1 MASTLSGKYLLHR
14 KIGEGSYGTV
24 YIGVLKE
31 SNEQRAFKVFKK
43 NGDRAKGARSSI
55 DKDNSK
61 AHLSPASEA
70 SILQTVNHP
79 HIIKVFEYITTDEAD
94 LITSQEQPIT
104 SGKNI
109 EVGRDVNIIV
119 MEYAPHGD
127 LLSFMNS
134 RRERGF
140 TEKVARNLFLQI
152 LSATRYLH
160 DFGYIHCDIKLENIL
175 LFESPTNPILK
186 LTDFGFAIPY
196 SREKKMQYG
205 RGSLCYASPEVIL
218 SKEFYG
224 PEADIWSLGVVLF
237 TMVCGMFPLD
247 FANRRVG
254 EAYRALEK
262 YGLPFSSVS
271 KELSPEYRELVMRM
285 LDLRTERRI
294 TMDEIFDSDWINGRS
309 SPKTL
314 AMPMS
319 PHFSLVPPSTSPQHH
334 IKKVS
339 SPRDTREANRLFDR
353 VVNRHNT
360 KISEA
365 PRKSSSQPNFKLGSS
380 S

>member
-1 MASTLSGKYLLHR
+1 MDKYLLHR

-24 YIGVLKE
+24 YVGATKG
-31 SNEQRAFKVFKK
+31 SNDLRAFKVFKK
-43 NGDRAKGARSSI
+43 GSGNGGGGGGGGSGPR
-55 DKDNSK
+55 KDT
-61 AHLSPASEA
+61 HLTPSSEA
-70 SILQTVNHP
+70 SILRAVNHP
-79 HIIKVFEYITTDEAD
+79 HIVKVFEYISSVESDT
-94 LITSQEQPIT
+94 L
-104 SGKNI
+104 
-109 EVGRDVNIIV
+109 V
-119 MEYAPHGD
+119 MEYAPYGD

-140 TEKVARNLFLQI
+140 SEHVARNLFLQI

-196 SREKKMQYG
+196 SRDKKMHYG

-224 PEADIWSLGVVLF
+224 PEADVWSLGVVLF

-262 YGLPFSSVS
+262 HGLPFLFRYKGIVS
-271 KELSPEYRELVMRM
+271 
-285 LDLRTERRI
+285 
-294 TMDEIFDSDWINGRS
+294 
-309 SPKTL
+309 
-314 AMPMS
+314 
-319 PHFSLVPPSTSPQHH
+319 
-334 IKKVS
+334 
-339 SPRDTREANRLFDR
+339 
-353 VVNRHNT
+353 
-360 KISEA
+360 
-365 PRKSSSQPNFKLGSS
+365 
-380 S
+380 

>member
-1 MASTLSGKYLLHR
+1 MASNLSGKYLLHR

-24 YIGVLKE
+24 YIGILKE
-31 SNEQRAFKVFKK
+31 NNEQRGFKVFKK
-43 NGDRAKGARSSI
+43 SGDRVKGARSSI
-55 DKDNSK
+55 DKDISNGHQIPN
-61 AHLSPASEA
+61 HLSPASEA
-70 SILQTVNHP
+70 SILQAVNHP
-79 HIIKVFEYITTDEAD
+79 HIVKVFEYITTDEAD
-94 LITSQEQPIT
+94 LITSQGQSIT
-104 SGKNI
+104 PSKTA
-109 EVGRDVNIIV
+109 ETSRDVNIIV
-119 MEYAPHGD
+119 MEYAPYGD

-140 TEKVARNLFLQI
+140 SEKVARNLFLQI

-175 LFESPTNPILK
+175 LFDSPTNPILK

-224 PEADIWSLGVVLF
+224 PEADVWSLGVVLF

-254 EAYRALEK
+254 DAYRALEK

-271 KELSPEYRELVMRM
+271 KELSPEYQNLVMRM
-285 LDLRTERRI
+285 LDLRTDRRI
-294 TMDEIFDSDWINGRS
+294 TIDEILDSDWINGRTN
-309 SPKTL
+309 PKMTS
-314 AMPMS
+314 MPIS
-319 PHFSLVPPSTSPQHH
+319 PHFTSSHFTPSPQYQ
-334 IKKVS
+334 KRS
-339 SPRDTREANRLFDR
+339 QQGENRLLER
-353 VVNRHNT
+353 GTNRHNT
-360 KISEA
+360 KISDT
-365 PRKSSSQPNFKLGSS
+365 PRKSNSQPNFRSGSS